1 MMKQPSSA
9 TGMQIRRTSLKPG
22 ETARAYTGEQS
33 IIQPQ
38 ILPRHQGTSAIEVL
52 ASINDGERREG
63 YEVVRETWNSD
74 NSDNFERIWQQ
85 ILHDGISANAGYS
98 AAQVT
103 IAASL
108 GTEISGGHQRHTR

>member
-38 ILPRHQGTSAIEVL
+38 ILPLHQGTSAIEVL

-74 NSDNFERIWQQ
+74 NSDNCERIWQQ
-85 ILHDGISANAGYS
+85 ILHDGMSANDGD
-98 AAQVT
+98 AAAPVNMAAAVVT
-103 IAASL
+103 
-108 GTEISGGHQRHTR
+108 

>member
-38 ILPRHQGTSAIEVL
+38 ILPLHEGTSAIEVL

-63 YEVVRETWNSD
+63 YEVVRETWKSD
-74 NSDNFERIWQQ
+74 NSDNLDRKSTRLNCSHEA
-85 ILHDGISANAGYS
+85 ISYS
-98 AAQVT
+98 DFCLIENRENNDLLT
-103 IAASL
+103 S
-108 GTEISGGHQRHTR
+108 

>member
-38 ILPRHQGTSAIEVL
+38 ILPLHQGTSAIEVL

-74 NSDNFERIWQQ
+74 NSDNFERIWQDRKSTR
-85 ILHDGISANAGYS
+85 LNSSHVAISYA
-98 AAQVT
+98 VFCLKKKT
-103 IAASL
+103 
-108 GTEISGGHQRHTR
+108 

>member
-1 MMKQPSSA
+1 MPLHQVKC
-9 TGMQIRRTSLKPG
+9 
-22 ETARAYTGEQS
+22 S
-33 IIQPQ
+33 IE
-38 ILPRHQGTSAIEVL
+38 LL

-63 YEVVRETWNSD
+63 YDVVRETWNSD

-108 GTEISGGHQRHTR
+108 GTEISGALQQQPLEGIEIAVKPDPKLFDGRFSNISWLKVMPATMN